1 MNSAINK
8 TRFKVT
14 LTRANPAH
22 TFSNVGHYG
31 YNALDA
37 ASVARVIPIIAKNC
51 ERHYPGYTASVEVLA

>member
-1 MNSAINK
+1 MIDAINK
-8 TRFKVT
+8 TLFKVT
-14 LTRANPAH
+14 LTRANPSH

-37 ASVARVIPIIAKNC
+37 ESVARVIPFIVKNC